1 MFWLYAY
8 YVAGPWPGVGNAKMG
23 ISQWV
28 RGDRLE
34 SCNKTLTDAIEA
46 GGASATGRQSMEAEF
61 LQGEWKHRTGE
72 RQLLLWM
79 PLQQG
84 VQFPS
89 PPRRC
94 FSILI
99 SHPVQLLLP
108 FPSPT
113 IPTFITLMW
122 LNPFLVFLLLL
133 LLVFFAT
140 SNPWNPVHRTNSF
153 FSPPN

>member
-1 MFWLYAY
+1 M
-8 YVAGPWPGVGNAKMG
+8 AGPWPGVGNAKMG

-61 LQGEWKHRTGE
+61 LQGEWKHSTGE

-89 PPRRC
+89 PHGGA
-94 FSILI
+94 S
-99 SHPVQLLLP
+99 P
-108 FPSPT
+108 F
-113 IPTFITLMW
+113 
-122 LNPFLVFLLLL
+122 
-133 LLVFFAT
+133 
-140 SNPWNPVHRTNSF
+140 
-153 FSPPN
+153 